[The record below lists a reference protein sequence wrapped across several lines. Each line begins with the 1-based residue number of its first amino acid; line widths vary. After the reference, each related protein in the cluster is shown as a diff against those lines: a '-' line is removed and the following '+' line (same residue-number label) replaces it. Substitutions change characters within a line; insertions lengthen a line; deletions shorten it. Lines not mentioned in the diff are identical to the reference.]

1 VAVFRVGGQWCM
13 VQSSAFGF
21 GGFWV
26 PGWRAMFKETSDFCI
41 LPDTDTDTDTRQ
53 RHASA
58 GILVARCG
66 ISIPD
71 KDGIV
76 LFHCC
81 SGQWFFYPRFMR
93 NVSLNSARK

>member
-41 LPDTDTDTDTRQ
+41 LPDTDTDTD
-53 RHASA
+53 H
-58 GILVARCG
+58 
-66 ISIPD
+66 
-71 KDGIV
+71 
-76 LFHCC
+76 
-81 SGQWFFYPRFMR
+81 
-93 NVSLNSARK
+93 